1 MVLSLCHT
9 SYRVDFYWNEKETYL
24 KAPSLLLPPGQP
36 FDPHFIINNAVSN
49 IICSITFGERFDY
62 QDDQFQELLRL
73 LDEVTYLETTLWC
86 QVRRF
91 SLPTLE
97 KDIELMSD
105 RDGFFLLLFS

>member
-1 MVLSLCHT
+1 M
-9 SYRVDFYWNEKETYL
+9 
-24 KAPSLLLPPGQP
+24 KAPSLLLPPGKP
-36 FDPHFIINNAVSN
+36 FDPHFTINNAVSN